1 MSSQNNNINL
11 LKKRRF
17 YGEEIN
23 LEPKE
28 FSNVKLLSELPC
40 FDKTI
45 KPKTKHLTTKEILNE
60 QPFYKK
66 SIRKPCTKKL
76 TNQESHKCYHF
87 MMMSKF

>member
-11 LKKRRF
+11 LKKLPF

-23 LEPKE
+23 LEPQE
-28 FSNVKLLSELPC
+28 FSNVKLLSELPF

-60 QPFYKK
+60 QPFCKK

-76 TNQESHKCYHF
+76 TNQELCKCYHF
-87 MMMSKF
+87 MMMLEF